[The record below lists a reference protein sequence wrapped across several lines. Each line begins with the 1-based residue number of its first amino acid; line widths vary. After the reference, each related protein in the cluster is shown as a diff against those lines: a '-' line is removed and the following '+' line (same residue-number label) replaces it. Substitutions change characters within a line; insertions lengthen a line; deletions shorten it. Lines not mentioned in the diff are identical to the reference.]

1 MRVEQQQVQ
10 GQNIAELMQQACGM
24 EDTGRASFFGAA
36 VKAEEVK
43 SAHST
48 SFQVKEPTYL
58 NPAREEQKT
67 LVEEMEEGSTLDARG
82 RKDQMAVLAGTTSE
96 EDYAKMQEEGFSLD
110 STTSNTIVTVTD
122 KIKAELAK
130 AGVDISCFGD
140 DLDMEQLAE
149 ITGSPELARQLVQ
162 AIREE
167 DLPLSGEN
175 IRQTAETVALAGSL
189 SAPDDDTIK
198 YLLDNGLAPTA
209 QNLYVAEHSGS
220 GGTKAA
226 EQLNVSSFLPQIKTV
241 ILEAGLPVNEETIE
255 TSRWM
260 LEQNIPL
267 TKEKL
272 SYAYDLRREELS
284 TQPEQVAKLA
294 AQAIREGGAARD
306 AVLLPGYTLTEQA
319 ERAVAV
325 VTEATDEELAYLVG
339 EGRELTI
346 ENLAAAKY
354 LREAAVTEGA
364 ADASEVQ
371 AGAGVQNAVTSE
383 VQAGTATQ
391 NAVTSEVQAG
401 TAAQNAVTSEVQ
413 AGTAVQNTDAAENTV
428 YTNEGLALISARR
441 QLEELRLVMTA
452 SANYA
457 LLKQGISIDT
467 EPLAQL
473 VEQLK
478 DLENSYYRNLLQS
491 QGVDAG
497 EENAALFREVTEK
510 VTEIRFVPAYVLGIK
525 EADVLTISGVHESG
539 SALKAA
545 LDRANERYETLMT
558 APRADLGDSIQKAF
572 ANVDDILQ
580 DLSLETSEE
589 NRRAV
594 RILAYNELSITPE
607 SVAQMKA
614 ADEEVQ
620 RMFRN
625 MTPAVVTQ
633 MIKRGINP
641 LEMDFAGINRIAEE
655 IQSELGDS
663 TDRSRFGEYLW
674 KLEQSGEISEDE
686 RSAYIGIYRLI
697 RQVENTDGAAIGAL
711 IHQGADLTMKNL
723 LTAVRSGK
731 RSGGMDY
738 AVDDDFGGVERTVKE
753 NASVTEQ
760 IEAGYQNNCLKDIL
774 NVITPERLKAVLN
787 GEMNWENMTPE
798 QLKAALTQA
807 QTDDSGVDQAY
818 AKQQLADLTQ
828 AAEASQDIYQI
839 LQRYDIPNTVTNVLA
854 MQAMMADRN
863 QMYRKIFGVGIDADE
878 VTIEDLEEIR
888 QELLKEF
895 GEAASKPAAMAEA
908 QEKLGELAENVM
920 KTMINSEHVTSLDV
934 REMKLLAAQLS
945 VSSIL
950 AKEEHY
956 SVPVMVN
963 DEMMNVSVKIVRG
976 VDKKGIVDIMME
988 SQLRGKIAAT
998 FQAKENGIHGFVASD
1013 SRETADL
1020 LQQEAARLTET
1031 LSAADDEVRDLH
1043 CAYIADLSLNYFS
1056 EPFTGEEA
1064 QTQREDNSGEAYQIQ
1079 TVRLYRIAE
1088 SFLKMIKET
1097 L

>member
-67 LVEEMEEGSTLDARG
+67 LVEEIEEGSALDARG

-140 DLDMEQLAE
+140 DLDMKQLAE

-294 AQAIREGGAARD
+294 AQAIREGGTARD

-319 ERAVAV
+319 ERAVEV

-371 AGAGVQNAVTSE
+371 AGAGV
-383 VQAGTATQ
+383 
-391 NAVTSEVQAG
+391 
-401 TAAQNAVTSEVQ
+401 QNAVTSEVQ

-674 KLEQSGEISEDE
+674 KLEQNGEISEEE

-774 NVITPERLKAVLN
+774 NVITPERLKAVLS

>member
-1 MRVEQQQVQ
+1 MRVEQQQMQ

-43 SAHST
+43 SAHSM

-67 LVEEMEEGSTLDARG
+67 LVEEMEEGSALDARG
-82 RKDQMAVLAGTTSE
+82 RKNQMAVLAGTTSE

-175 IRQTAETVALAGSL
+175 IRQVAETVALAGSL

-209 QNLYVAEHSGS
+209 QNLYVAEHSGI
-220 GGTKAA
+220 GGTKTA

-241 ILEAGLPVNEETIE
+241 ILEAGLPVNDETIE

-260 LEQNIPL
+260 LEQDIPL

-272 SYAYDLRREELS
+272 SYACDLRSQGLS

-294 AQAIREGGAARD
+294 AQAIREGGTARD

-339 EGRELTI
+339 EGRELTL

-354 LREAAVTEGA
+354 LREAAVAEGA
-364 ADASEVQ
+364 ADAPEVQAGAGAQNAGTSEVQ
-371 AGAGVQNAVTSE
+371 TGAGVQNAVTSE
-383 VQAGTATQ
+383 A
-391 NAVTSEVQAG
+391 
-401 TAAQNAVTSEVQ
+401 Q
-413 AGTAVQNTDAAENTV
+413 AGTAVQNTDVAENTV
-428 YTNEGLALISARR
+428 YTDEGLALISARR

-510 VTEIRFVPAYVLGIK
+510 VTEIRFVPAYVLGMK
-525 EADVLTISGVHESG
+525 DTDVLTISGVHESG

-572 ANVDDILQ
+572 ANVDDILE
-580 DLSLETSEE
+580 DLSLETSEQ

-607 SVAQMKA
+607 SVGQMKA

-633 MIKRGINP
+633 MIKRGVNP

-674 KLEQSGEISEDE
+674 KLEQNGEISEDE

-738 AVDDDFGGVERTVKE
+738 AVDDDFGGVERTAKE
-753 NASVTEQ
+753 NVSVTEQ

-774 NVITPERLKAVLN
+774 NVITPERLKAVLS

-807 QTDDSGVDQAY
+807 QTDESSVDQAY

-828 AAEASQDIYQI
+828 AAEASRDIYQI

-920 KTMINSEHVTSLDV
+920 KTMINSERVTSLDV

-1013 SRETADL
+1013 SRETVDL
-1020 LQQEAARLTET
+1020 LRQEAARLTET

-1043 CAYIADLSLNYFS
+1043 CAYIEDLTLNYFS

-1064 QTQREDNSGEAYQIQ
+1064 ETQGEDNSGEAYRIQ

>member
-67 LVEEMEEGSTLDARG
+67 LVEEIEEGSALDARG

-140 DLDMEQLAE
+140 DLDMKQLAE

-260 LEQNIPL
+260 LEQDIPL

-294 AQAIREGGAARD
+294 AQAIREGGTARD

-319 ERAVAV
+319 ERAVEV

-371 AGAGVQNAVTSE
+371 AGAGV
-383 VQAGTATQ
+383 
-391 NAVTSEVQAG
+391 
-401 TAAQNAVTSEVQ
+401 QNAVTSEVQ

-633 MIKRGINP
+633 MIKRGVNP

-723 LTAVRSGK
+723 LMAVRSGK

-774 NVITPERLKAVLN
+774 NVITPERLKAVLS

-807 QTDDSGVDQAY
+807 QTDESGVEQAY
-818 AKQQLADLTQ
+818 AQQQLADLTQ

-1013 SRETADL
+1013 SRETANL

>member
-67 LVEEMEEGSTLDARG
+67 LVEEIEEGSALDARG

-140 DLDMEQLAE
+140 DLDMKQLAE

-294 AQAIREGGAARD
+294 AQAIREGGTARD

-319 ERAVAV
+319 ERVVEV

-371 AGAGVQNAVTSE
+371 AGAGV
-383 VQAGTATQ
+383 
-391 NAVTSEVQAG
+391 
-401 TAAQNAVTSEVQ
+401 QNAVTSEVQ

-655 IQSELGDS
+655 IQSKLGDS

-674 KLEQSGEISEDE
+674 KLEQNGEISEEE

-753 NASVTEQ
+753 SASVTEQ

-787 GEMNWENMTPE
+787 GEMNWESMTPE

-863 QMYRKIFGVGIDADE
+863 QMFRKIFGVGIDADE

-920 KTMINSEHVTSLDV
+920 KTMINSERVTSLDV

-1020 LQQEAARLTET
+1020 LQQEEARLTET

>member
-1 MRVEQQQVQ
+1 
-10 GQNIAELMQQACGM
+10 
-24 EDTGRASFFGAA
+24 
-36 VKAEEVK
+36 
-43 SAHST
+43 
-48 SFQVKEPTYL
+48 
-58 NPAREEQKT
+58 
-67 LVEEMEEGSTLDARG
+67 
-82 RKDQMAVLAGTTSE
+82 
-96 EDYAKMQEEGFSLD
+96 
-110 STTSNTIVTVTD
+110 
-122 KIKAELAK
+122 
-130 AGVDISCFGD
+130 
-140 DLDMEQLAE
+140 MEQLAE

-241 ILEAGLPVNEETIE
+241 ILEAGLPVNDETIE

-260 LEQNIPL
+260 LEQDIPL

-294 AQAIREGGAARD
+294 AQAIREGGTARD
-306 AVLLPGYTLTEQA
+306 AVLLLGYTLTEQA

-371 AGAGVQNAVTSE
+371 AGAGV
-383 VQAGTATQ
+383 
-391 NAVTSEVQAG
+391 
-401 TAAQNAVTSEVQ
+401 QNAVTSEVQ

-655 IQSELGDS
+655 IQSKLGDS

-674 KLEQSGEISEDE
+674 KLEQNGEISEGE

-753 NASVTEQ
+753 SASVTEQ

-863 QMYRKIFGVGIDADE
+863 QMFRKIFGVGIDADE

-920 KTMINSEHVTSLDV
+920 KTMINSERVTSLDV

>member
-67 LVEEMEEGSTLDARG
+67 LVEEIEEGSALDARG

-140 DLDMEQLAE
+140 DLDMEQRAE

-241 ILEAGLPVNEETIE
+241 ILEAGLPVNDETIE

-260 LEQNIPL
+260 LEQDIPL

-294 AQAIREGGAARD
+294 AQAIREGGTARD
-306 AVLLPGYTLTEQA
+306 AVLLLGYTLTEQA

-371 AGAGVQNAVTSE
+371 AGAGV
-383 VQAGTATQ
+383 
-391 NAVTSEVQAG
+391 
-401 TAAQNAVTSEVQ
+401 QNAVTSEVQ

-655 IQSELGDS
+655 IQSKLGDS

-674 KLEQSGEISEDE
+674 KLEQNGEISEGE

-753 NASVTEQ
+753 SASVTEQ

-863 QMYRKIFGVGIDADE
+863 QMFRKIFGVGIDADE

-920 KTMINSEHVTSLDV
+920 KTMINSERVTSLDV

>member
-67 LVEEMEEGSTLDARG
+67 LVEEIEEGSALDARG

-140 DLDMEQLAE
+140 DLDMKQLAE

-241 ILEAGLPVNEETIE
+241 ILEAGLPVNDETIE

-260 LEQNIPL
+260 LEQDIPL

-294 AQAIREGGAARD
+294 AQAIREGGTARD
-306 AVLLPGYTLTEQA
+306 AVLLLGYTLTEQA

-371 AGAGVQNAVTSE
+371 AGAGV
-383 VQAGTATQ
+383 
-391 NAVTSEVQAG
+391 
-401 TAAQNAVTSEVQ
+401 QNAVTSEVQ

-525 EADVLTISGVHESG
+525 EA
-539 SALKAA
+539 
-545 LDRANERYETLMT
+545 R
-558 APRADLGDSIQKAF
+558 
-572 ANVDDILQ
+572 
-580 DLSLETSEE
+580 
-589 NRRAV
+589 
-594 RILAYNELSITPE
+594 
-607 SVAQMKA
+607 
-614 ADEEVQ
+614 
-620 RMFRN
+620 
-625 MTPAVVTQ
+625 
-633 MIKRGINP
+633 
-641 LEMDFAGINRIAEE
+641 
-655 IQSELGDS
+655 
-663 TDRSRFGEYLW
+663 
-674 KLEQSGEISEDE
+674 
-686 RSAYIGIYRLI
+686 
-697 RQVENTDGAAIGAL
+697 
-711 IHQGADLTMKNL
+711 
-723 LTAVRSGK
+723 
-731 RSGGMDY
+731 
-738 AVDDDFGGVERTVKE
+738 
-753 NASVTEQ
+753 
-760 IEAGYQNNCLKDIL
+760 
-774 NVITPERLKAVLN
+774 
-787 GEMNWENMTPE
+787 
-798 QLKAALTQA
+798 
-807 QTDDSGVDQAY
+807 
-818 AKQQLADLTQ
+818 
-828 AAEASQDIYQI
+828 
-839 LQRYDIPNTVTNVLA
+839 
-854 MQAMMADRN
+854 
-863 QMYRKIFGVGIDADE
+863 
-878 VTIEDLEEIR
+878 
-888 QELLKEF
+888 
-895 GEAASKPAAMAEA
+895 
-908 QEKLGELAENVM
+908 
-920 KTMINSEHVTSLDV
+920 
-934 REMKLLAAQLS
+934 
-945 VSSIL
+945 
-950 AKEEHY
+950 
-956 SVPVMVN
+956 
-963 DEMMNVSVKIVRG
+963 
-976 VDKKGIVDIMME
+976 
-988 SQLRGKIAAT
+988 
-998 FQAKENGIHGFVASD
+998 
-1013 SRETADL
+1013 
-1020 LQQEAARLTET
+1020 
-1031 LSAADDEVRDLH
+1031 
-1043 CAYIADLSLNYFS
+1043 
-1056 EPFTGEEA
+1056 
-1064 QTQREDNSGEAYQIQ
+1064 
-1079 TVRLYRIAE
+1079 
-1088 SFLKMIKET
+1088 
-1097 L
+1097 

>member
-67 LVEEMEEGSTLDARG
+67 LVEEIEEGSALDARG

-140 DLDMEQLAE
+140 DLDMKQLAE

-260 LEQNIPL
+260 LEQDIPL

-272 SYAYDLRREELS
+272 SYAYDLRREEFS

-294 AQAIREGGAARD
+294 TQAIREGGAARD

-371 AGAGVQNAVTSE
+371 AG
-383 VQAGTATQ
+383 TAT
-391 NAVTSEVQAG
+391 
-401 TAAQNAVTSEVQ
+401 QNAVTSEVQ

-655 IQSELGDS
+655 IQSKLGDS

-674 KLEQSGEISEDE
+674 KLEQNGEISEEE

-753 NASVTEQ
+753 SASVTEQ

-787 GEMNWENMTPE
+787 GEMNWESMTPE

-863 QMYRKIFGVGIDADE
+863 QMFRKIFGVGIDADE

-920 KTMINSEHVTSLDV
+920 KTMINSERVTSLDV

-1020 LQQEAARLTET
+1020 LQQEEARLTET

>member
-67 LVEEMEEGSTLDARG
+67 LVEEIEEGSALDARG

-140 DLDMEQLAE
+140 DLDMKQLAE

-260 LEQNIPL
+260 LEQDIPL

-294 AQAIREGGAARD
+294 AQAIREGGTARD

-319 ERAVAV
+319 ERVVEV

-354 LREAAVTEGA
+354 LREAAVTEGV

-371 AGAGVQNAVTSE
+371 AGAGV
-383 VQAGTATQ
+383 
-391 NAVTSEVQAG
+391 
-401 TAAQNAVTSEVQ
+401 QNAVTSEVQ

-510 VTEIRFVPAYVLGIK
+510 VTEIRFVPAYVLGMK

-633 MIKRGINP
+633 MIKRGVNP

-723 LTAVRSGK
+723 LMAVRSGK

-774 NVITPERLKAVLN
+774 NVITPERLKAVLS

-807 QTDDSGVDQAY
+807 QTDESGVEQAY
-818 AKQQLADLTQ
+818 AQQQLADLTQ

-920 KTMINSEHVTSLDV
+920 KTMINSERVTSLDV

-1013 SRETADL
+1013 SRETANL

>member
-24 EDTGRASFFGAA
+24 EDTGRASFFGAGPM
-36 VKAEEVK
+36 AEEVK

-67 LVEEMEEGSTLDARG
+67 LVEEIEEGSALDARG

-140 DLDMEQLAE
+140 DLDMKQLAE
-149 ITGSPELARQLVQ
+149 IAGSPELARQLVQ

-294 AQAIREGGAARD
+294 AQAIREGGTARD

-319 ERAVAV
+319 ERVVEV

-371 AGAGVQNAVTSE
+371 AGAGV
-383 VQAGTATQ
+383 
-391 NAVTSEVQAG
+391 
-401 TAAQNAVTSEVQ
+401 QNAVTSEVQ

-510 VTEIRFVPAYVLGIK
+510 VTEIRFVPAYVLGMK

-633 MIKRGINP
+633 VIKRGINP

-674 KLEQSGEISEDE
+674 KLEQNGEISEEE